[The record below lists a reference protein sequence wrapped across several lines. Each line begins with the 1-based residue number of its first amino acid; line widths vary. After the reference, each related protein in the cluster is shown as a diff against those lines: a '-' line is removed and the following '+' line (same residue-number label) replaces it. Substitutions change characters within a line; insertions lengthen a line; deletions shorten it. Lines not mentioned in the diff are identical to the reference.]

1 MERKIRGL
9 GVALIVVALGLL
21 YAVIFM
27 WEEENAT
34 AVDLPDGNPSIL
46 SGGSCPMG
54 YEAPTEEEKE
64 VTCEQL
70 YNREW
75 YESALSCVR
84 ERRQNRDN
92 MDLDGIR
99 VDDELERAAL
109 LKIESH

>member
-1 MERKIRGL
+1 M
-9 GVALIVVALGLL
+9 ALIVVALGLL

-27 WEEENAT
+27 WEEEDVA
-34 AVDLPDGNPSIL
+34 AVDLPDGHPSIL

-70 YNREW
+70 YYRKW

-84 ERRQNRDN
+84 ERRQNRDKT
-92 MDLDGIR
+92 DLDGIR
-99 VDDELERAAL
+99 LDDELERSTL
-109 LKIESH
+109 LEVK